1 MIYLLLY
8 SDGQKWYF
16 EADDEGVVYRQML
29 LEEGKASRVSN
40 VKKDD
45 FFLADH
51 ELSLDDPELE
61 PIPKAT
67 FEAVWN
73 ELIKEQLPDWFE
85 TKRTFPRGT
94 KVIGYLEV
102 LYPHGVIVSIPDT
115 KALGLAD
122 YDECAAH
129 AGHRNI
135 HKGLLVE
142 ATVSG
147 YDEVNGWLL
156 LEEPR
161 VWGFREE
168 YSMSDQS
175 ATIKELA
182 LLYKSL
188 HRSFPYRDSARLKE
202 DFAEAFAH
210 LKEESF
216 NADFNEYCALIA
228 GTISYVM
235 HNSIPEIPVRQLKL
249 LQKSFFERYP
259 AYAFIQPRLSDYPT
273 ISADLEDHERARGM
287 LLSLIHDID
296 GGA

>member
-1 MIYLLLY
+1 MIYFLY
-8 SDGQKWYF
+8 DSDGQKWYF

-29 LEEGKASRVSN
+29 LEEGKASRISN
-40 VKKDD
+40 VKKDE
-45 FFLADH
+45 FFLAEH
-51 ELSLDDPELE
+51 KLALDDPELE
-61 PIPKAT
+61 PIPQAT
-67 FEAVWN
+67 FEAIWD
-73 ELIKEQLPDWFE
+73 ELIKEQLPDWLE

-102 LYPHGVIVSIPDT
+102 FYPHGVIVSIPDT
-115 KALGLAD
+115 KALGLAG

-129 AGHRNI
+129 AGHRSI

-147 YDEVNGWLL
+147 YDEVHFWLL

-175 ATIKELA
+175 AASKELT
-182 LLYKSL
+182 LVYKTL
-188 HRSFPYRDSARLKE
+188 HRSFPYQDSARLKE
-202 DFAEAFAH
+202 DFAEAFAQ
-210 LKEESF
+210 LKEGWF
-216 NADFNEYCALIA
+216 DGDFSEYCALIA
-228 GTISYVM
+228 GTVSYAM
-235 HNSIPEIPVRQLKL
+235 HNSIAEIPERQRAL

-273 ISADLEDHERARGM
+273 ISANLEDHERARGM

-296 GGA
+296 GGT